1 MVLRGKLSSFRRGNE
16 HFNLKLPAK
25 QPLTIFPILHSPSPP
40 GRIFQ
45 SINTVT
51 PPVPHDINVA
61 TTADPIA
68 FASPDSLTE
77 AYIK

>member
-1 MVLRGKLSSFRRGNE
+1 MPILISFRHGNE
-16 HFNLKLPAK
+16 DFNQTLPAK
-25 QPLTIFPILHSPSPP
+25 QPLTIFPMLHSPSPP

-51 PPVPHDINVA
+51 PPVPHDIKVA

-77 AYIK
+77 ALI